1 MADIQLLPI
10 ILKILAAKRDKGLSF
25 TYLERLVSRDEV
37 WIAAVIYRQAKAS
50 DEEASKLLSAVSLSD
65 ELILF

>member
-1 MADIQLLPI
+1 MADIHLLPI

>member
-37 WIAAVIYRQAKAS
+37 
-50 DEEASKLLSAVSLSD
+50 
-65 ELILF
+65 